1 MFAEDKA
8 EWVYKNA
15 NRGGFAASGGYQ
27 AIGQLAGVV
36 GGALLANRQ
45 AKKQRDVEKEIAEK
59 QLQLQKELGL
69 AQIKASGELEKQRL
83 LTQSLY
89 GNKQTTTTLKTTTV
103 QGRTVLFVVVG
114 LVVVGAIGFAVYKMK
129 NK

>member
-1 MFAEDKA
+1 MFANDE

-15 NRGGFAASGGYQ
+15 GGSGGGFGASGGYE

-36 GGALLANRQ
+36 AGSLIANRQ

-69 AQIKASGELEKQRL
+69 AQIKAASEIEKQRA

-89 GNKQTTTTLKTTTV
+89 GRNATTPKTTPSSNK
-103 QGRTVLFVVVG
+103 TVLFVVVG
-114 LVVVGAIGFAVYKMK
+114 VVMVGAIGFAVYKMRK
-129 NK
+129 K